1 MLVYYFWKESV
12 ALLDSKKCLEI
23 YEFCQNQYKKLEK
36 RDGHYNPKHDKTVM
50 EIAAKEFQMSDSV
63 INKAFDLA
71 AQILNKN
78 SKSKSE
84 KIIRNK
90 FIQRII

>member
-1 MLVYYFWKESV
+1 M
-12 ALLDSKKCLEI
+12 LDSRKCLEI

-36 RDGHYNPKHDKTVM
+36 KTGFYSPKHDKVVM
-50 EIAAKEFQMSDSV
+50 ELAAKEFQMSEAI
-63 INKAFDLA
+63 INNAFDLA
-71 AQILNKN
+71 AQTLSKN

-90 FIQRII
+90 LIHGTF

>member
-1 MLVYYFWKESV
+1 ML
-12 ALLDSKKCLEI
+12 DGKKCLEI
-23 YEFCQNQYKKLEK
+23 YDFCQNHYKKLEK

-50 EIAAKEFQMSDSV
+50 ELAAKEFQMSDTN

-71 AQILNKN
+71 AQTLKKN
-78 SKSKSE
+78 SKSNSE

-90 FIQRII
+90 LIQMII